1 MLKKFEAK
9 CKRCGREFYKKRTE
23 QEFCSAQ
30 CRNAA
35 WKKPQ
40 KRRLKGT
47 PRGSVANGPFSSS
60 KSATCKPPSTPD
72 FGAFVRE
79 QIEAQR
85 DKPNPVSFTSPDA
98 TKCRVWL
105 ASDREGNRIIGNDRW
120 WRINVTDP
128 LKQGKQRRPVA
139 ASWKPSAEA
148 LRRPIIVMTHFKTL
162 TMRLG

>member
-1 MLKKFEAK
+1 MNFAQRNAGMRRGKSLKKDAS
-9 CKRCGREFYKKRTE
+9 RV
-23 QEFCSAQ
+23 
-30 CRNAA
+30 
-35 WKKPQ
+35 
-40 KRRLKGT
+40 T

-79 QIEAQR
+79 QIEAKR

-148 LRRPIIVMTHFKTL
+148 LRRPIVVMTHFKTL
-162 TMRLG
+162 TMRLGGKGLQASYLR